1 MQQLHTQMQQWRRDI
16 HKHPETAYEE
26 FRTAKIVADQLTAL
40 GLEVHTGIGETGVV
54 GVLKGKQAS
63 NKSIAIRADMDALN
77 LTELNTFEHAS
88 CHIGKMHGCGHD
100 GHTSMVL
107 GAATY
112 LAEHNDFAGT
122 AYFIF
127 QPAEEGQA
135 GAKRMIDD
143 GLFEHFQI
151 DEIYG
156 LHNWPALEPNTIAV
170 HSGAVM
176 ASADSFKITVTGKGG
191 HAAMPHNGI
200 DPVLVAAH
208 IITAAQSLVSRGT
221 SPLDSAVVSI
231 TQMQGGDAFN
241 VIPEVATLRGT
252 VRTLS
257 PEQQQQMENRLRRLV
272 ENTAAAFGAEA
283 TLDYR
288 PGYPVTMN
296 HVEQAKFCYET
307 ACNTIGKENTQWS
320 PPPSMAAEDFAFFLQ
335 HKPGAYFWL
344 GNGGGG
350 EGGCGLHNPHY
361 DFNDDVL
368 VTGAQFWINL
378 ITTRLEWLS
387 NSN

>member
-1 MQQLHTQMQQWRRDI
+1 MKQLQAHMQQWRRDF

-26 FRTAKIVADQLTAL
+26 FRTSQIVADHLRSL
-40 GLEVHTGIGETGVV
+40 GLEVHTSIGETGVV
-54 GVLKGKQAS
+54 GVLKGKQHAEH
-63 NKSIAIRADMDALN
+63 SIAIRADMDALN

-100 GHTSMVL
+100 GHTAMVM

-122 AYFIF
+122 VYFIF
-127 QPAEEGQA
+127 QPAEEGNA

-143 GLFEHFQI
+143 GLFERFAI

-156 LHNWPALEPNTIAV
+156 LHNWPALEPHTIAV
-170 HSGAVM
+170 HEGAVM
-176 ASADSFKITVTGKGG
+176 ASADSFKITIDGKGG
-191 HAAMPHNGI
+191 HAAMPHNGV

-208 IITAAQSLVSRGT
+208 IITATQSLVSRGT
-221 SPLDSAVVSI
+221 SPLDSAVISI

-241 VIPEVATLRGT
+241 VIPEQAILRGT
-252 VRTLS
+252 VRTLN
-257 PEQQQQMENRLRRLV
+257 PQQQQTLQQRFHHLV
-272 ENTAAAFGAEA
+272 EQTASAFGASA
-283 TLDYR
+283 TLSYR
-288 PGYPVTMN
+288 EGYPVTMN
-296 HVEQAKFCYET
+296 HAQEARHCYKV
-307 ACNTIGKENTQWS
+307 ACDLLGKDQVQWS
-320 PPPSMAAEDFAFFLQ
+320 PAPSMAAEDFAFFLQ

-368 VTGAQFWINL
+368 ITGAQFWVNL
-378 ITTRLEWLS
+378 VKQRLS
-387 NSN
+387 